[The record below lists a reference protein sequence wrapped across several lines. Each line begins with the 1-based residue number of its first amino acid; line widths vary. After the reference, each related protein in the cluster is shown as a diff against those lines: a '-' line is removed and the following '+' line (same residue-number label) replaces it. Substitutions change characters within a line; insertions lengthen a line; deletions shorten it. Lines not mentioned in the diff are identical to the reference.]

1 MSSETSFR
9 ANGATM
15 TEHAATFDHVSNED
29 EYVLVVSGE
38 LDAASAESF
47 AEAAYQSVNTHQ
59 NLVLDLQRASFMDSS
74 GLKVLATVAV
84 ARADRG
90 GVLVRNPC
98 DQIRRLLTVAG
109 MTHVVTVEPAPDPP
123 AAS

>member
-1 MSSETSFR
+1 
-9 ANGATM
+9 M
-15 TEHAATFDHVSNED
+15 TEHAATFDHVLNED

-47 AEAAYQSVNTHQ
+47 AEAAYQSVNAHQ

-90 GVLVRNPC
+90 AC
-98 DQIRRLLTVAG
+98 WSAIHAIRSAG
-109 MTHVVTVEPAPDPP
+109 C
-123 AAS
+123 

>member
-1 MSSETSFR
+1 
-9 ANGATM
+9 M
-15 TEHAATFDHVSNED
+15 TEQAATFDQMSNAD

-38 LDAASAESF
+38 LDAASAQSF
-47 AEAAYQSVNTHQ
+47 ADAAYQSLNAHQ
-59 NLVLDLQRASFMDSS
+59 HFVLDLQQASFMDSS

-98 DQIRRLLTVAG
+98 EQIRRLLTVTG
-109 MTHVVTVEPAPDPP
+109 MSQVVTVEPPLDQRTAD
-123 AAS
+123 